1 MFRSNSVRSGQNCNF
16 QNCEASN
23 RLATCQSYAD
33 AGTGN
38 PKINVMYAQK
48 RADNVKKAL
57 IEAGIDESRITAA
70 SYGDTVQPY
79 SENDKNRVSIAIAK

>member
-1 MFRSNSVRSGQNCNF
+1 
-16 QNCEASN
+16 
-23 RLATCQSYAD
+23 
-33 AGTGN
+33 
-38 PKINVMYAQK
+38 MYAQK